1 MPTIASGRSGDATVI
16 AMVAGEASGDFLG
29 AHLIAALKKRM
40 PRSRFVG
47 IGGPKMEGEGF
58 ESWYPMERLS
68 VRGYA
73 EVLRHYAGIVSMR
86 RSLAARIEKENPALF
101 IGIDAPDFNLDLER
115 RLKRHSIRTVHYVS
129 PSIWAWRG
137 GRIKR
142 IAHSCDRMLVV
153 FPFEESLYKKAGIPV
168 SYVGHPL
175 ADIIPEEDQT
185 NAAREQ
191 LRIPPQQRVIALLPG
206 SRQSELRFLAKT
218 FIQTAQRISASWPDV
233 RFLVPLVSRETR
245 QLFESALYEENAQ
258 DLPLTVLFGHSR
270 EAIAASDAVL
280 VASGT
285 ATLETALF
293 KKPMVIAYRM
303 AETSWML
310 MNRMRYQP
318 WVGLPNIIAEEFVVP
333 EFLQEDATPD
343 NLAQA
348 LMNEMSDASA
358 KRRVPARL
366 GVMHH
371 LLRQNTAE
379 RAAEAIEQCMR

>member
-1 MPTIASGRSGDATVI
+1 
-16 AMVAGEASGDFLG
+16 
-29 AHLIAALKKRM
+29 
-40 PRSRFVG
+40 
-47 IGGPKMEGEGF
+47 
-58 ESWYPMERLS
+58 
-68 VRGYA
+68 
-73 EVLRHYAGIVSMR
+73 
-86 RSLAARIEKENPALF
+86 
-101 IGIDAPDFNLDLER
+101 
-115 RLKRHSIRTVHYVS
+115 
-129 PSIWAWRG
+129 
-137 GRIKR
+137 
-142 IAHSCDRMLVV
+142 MLVL

-175 ADIIPEEDQT
+175 ADIIPEADQT

-191 LRIPPQQRVIALLPG
+191 LRISPQHRVIALLPG

-245 QLFESALYEENAQ
+245 QLFESAQYEENAQ

-285 ATLETALF
+285 ATLETALL

-358 KRRVPARL
+358 TRRVPARL

>member
-1 MPTIASGRSGDATVI
+1 MTGPII

-40 PRSRFVG
+40 PDARFVG
-47 IGGPKMEGEGF
+47 IGGPKMESLGF

-68 VRGYA
+68 VRGYV
-73 EVLRHYAGIVSMR
+73 EVLRHYAGIVAMR
-86 RSLAARIEKENPALF
+86 SSLASRIEKVNPALF

-115 RLKRHSIRTVHYVS
+115 RLKRNAIRTVHYVS

-142 IAHSCDRMLVV
+142 IARSCDRMLVV
-153 FPFEESLYKKAGIPV
+153 FPFEETLYKKAGIPV
-168 SYVGHPL
+168 TYVGHPM
-175 ADIIPEEDQT
+175 ADMVPEKDQT
-185 NAAREQ
+185 AAAREQ
-191 LRIPPQQRVIALLPG
+191 LRISPQQRVIALLPG
-206 SRQSELRFLAKT
+206 SRQSELRYLAQT
-218 FIQTAQRISASWPDV
+218 FIRTAQLISATWPDV
-233 RFLVPLVSRETR
+233 RFLVPLISRETR
-245 QLFESALYEENAQ
+245 EIFETTLYAEGAQ

-293 KKPMVIAYRM
+293 RKPMVIAYRM
-303 AETSWML
+303 AESSWKL

-333 EFLQEDATPD
+333 EFLQSEATPG

-348 LMNEMSDASA
+348 LMNEMSDVWV
-358 KRRVPARL
+358 KRRVPERL
-366 GVMHH
+366 GAMHQM
-371 LLRQNTAE
+371 LRQNTAE
-379 RAAEAIEQCMR
+379 RAAEAVQQCMR